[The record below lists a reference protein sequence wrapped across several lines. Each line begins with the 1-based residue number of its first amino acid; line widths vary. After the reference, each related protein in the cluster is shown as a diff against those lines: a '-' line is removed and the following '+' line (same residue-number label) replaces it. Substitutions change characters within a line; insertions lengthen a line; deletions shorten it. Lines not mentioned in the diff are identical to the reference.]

1 MYYREILPIKALQQ
15 YIMYFWILEDVTNE
29 TFPKTFKIIPDGIP
43 ALIFQSGENLFLNH
57 EGKEMPPLYLYGQS
71 TTYAEHQITGSFS
84 IMGAYLYPTS
94 LKTLFNI
101 DASELNNQNIALAD
115 IIKDPILEQLLNSAS
130 IEEKIVI
137 ISQFFLYRIQQ
148 INNSNKKAELAT
160 SLLQHGQ
167 SLQDIQIATN
177 MSERSLE
184 RMMKQYVGLSPKFFS
199 RIMRFQSSLNKLRHS
214 DVKSFTELAYEANY
228 FDQSHFIKDFKA
240 FTGTS
245 PKNFVLSID
254 ERLANFPLWKD

>member
-148 INNSNKKAELAT
+148 INSSNKKAELAT

-167 SLQDIQIATN
+167 
-177 MSERSLE
+177 
-184 RMMKQYVGLSPKFFS
+184 YVGLSPKLFS